1 MTAEELEAKSARRRA
16 RYKSMTEEQRQKRR
30 EYQKAWMRKHRA
42 AAKASHTPQVAPDPP
57 TVQTPAPA
65 AKAATAPIAEREK
78 IKKPKGAI
86 AQHRSWRT
94 EVVTFFED
102 MLTDPR
108 CPLSGQD
115 FSTNRTYGFFFGIF
129 DRLNQIENIA
139 DNTDQLAELRLSV
152 AIECLRRLSGETPA
166 GTAPALPGIAQK
178 SA

>member
-1 MTAEELEAKSARRRA
+1 
-16 RYKSMTEEQRQKRR
+16 
-30 EYQKAWMRKHRA
+30 
-42 AAKASHTPQVAPDPP
+42 
-57 TVQTPAPA
+57 
-65 AKAATAPIAEREK
+65 
-78 IKKPKGAI
+78 
-86 AQHRSWRT
+86 
-94 EVVTFFED
+94 VTFFED

-166 GTAPALPGIAQK
+166 RRGSCVAGNRIEIGLAARLSLKESVPNILADSHQAPRVVRSCGISSILGSLIRYTRYRRRSRVEIRLALTSVLQSPRHT
-178 SA
+178 